1 MPAEPPFVGGLELE
15 AIAAGVFK
23 WAVTSVAHGQ
33 YLAAPGIVTTSAIL
47 RTLSPHP
54 VWIGCAVPKSLVLSA
69 YPLGSMSTSESA
81 SRLVSG
87 LEWASVSGLEWAS
100 GSRLVCPLG
109 SRSVSGWGWGSVS
122 GCEWAWGCG
131 SRCASG
137 CRWGCRSVWALVS
150 RSVSGLEWA
159 SGL

>member
-33 YLAAPGIVTTSAIL
+33 YLAAPGIVTTSAII

-69 YPLGSMSTSESA
+69 WPLGCMSASGSA

-87 LEWASVSGLEWAS
+87 LESASVSGLAWAS
-100 GSRLVCPLG
+100 GSRLVCALG
-109 SRSVSGWGWGSVS
+109 
-122 GCEWAWGCG
+122 
-131 SRCASG
+131 
-137 CRWGCRSVWALVS
+137 S

>member
-33 YLAAPGIVTTSAIL
+33 HLAAPGIVTTSAII

-87 LEWASVSGLEWAS
+87 LEWASGSRLVYPLGARSVSGLEW
-100 GSRLVCPLG
+100 
-109 SRSVSGWGWGSVS
+109 GSVS
-122 GCEWAWGCG
+122 GRQSVCE
-131 SRCASG
+131 SRCRSG
-137 CRWGCRSVWALVS
+137 CRLECPLVS

>member
-33 YLAAPGIVTTSAIL
+33 CLAAPSIVTTSAIIG
-47 RTLSPHP
+47 TLSPHP

-87 LEWASVSGLEWAS
+87 LEWGSVSECPSVSVSGCQSASGCASVSGCQS
-100 GSRLVCPLG
+100 GCP
-109 SRSVSGWGWGSVS
+109 SVS
-122 GCEWAWGCG
+122 A
-131 SRCASG
+131 
-137 CRWGCRSVWALVS
+137 CRSECPLVS

>member
-33 YLAAPGIVTTSAIL
+33 YLAAPGIVTTSAII

-100 GSRLVCPLG
+100 
-109 SRSVSGWGWGSVS
+109 VSGL
-122 GCEWAWGCG
+122 EWA
-131 SRCASG
+131 
-137 CRWGCRSVWALVS
+137 
-150 RSVSGLEWA
+150 SVSGLEWA
-159 SGL
+159 SVS

>member
-1 MPAEPPFVGGLELE
+1 MPAEPPLAGGLELE

-33 YLAAPGIVTTSAIL
+33 YLAAPGIVTTSAII

-87 LEWASVSGLEWAS
+87 LEWASVSGLVYPLGSPSAS
-100 GSRLVCPLG
+100 QLVYPLG
-109 SRSVSGWGWGSVS
+109 SRSVS
-122 GCEWAWGCG
+122 
-131 SRCASG
+131 
-137 CRWGCRSVWALVS
+137 
-150 RSVSGLEWA
+150 
-159 SGL
+159 

>member
-33 YLAAPGIVTTSAIL
+33 YLAAPGIVTTSAII

-100 GSRLVCPLG
+100 VSGLESVSGCGSGLELVSG
-109 SRSVSGWGWGSVS
+109 SVSGW
-122 GCEWAWGCG
+122 AW
-131 SRCASG
+131 
-137 CRWGCRSVWALVS
+137 
-150 RSVSGLEWA
+150 VSGLE
-159 SGL
+159 